1 MERDKQSEVL
11 DSLLQKQNEIL
22 DVLKR
27 SELEKADKDVRSQFW
42 ETYEVVA
49 GEVDSEF
56 LERYNGD
63 IDIIPTFAGLFSAVT
78 TSFIIA
84 SQPNSED
91 TTNALMTQLI
101 LLVANGTSAPQS
113 ITLPQPAGYSSSNVW
128 AQSLA
133 YASLLLSLFAAFG
146 AILGKQW
153 LGYYKSNRYGH
164 GSMEERGR
172 RRQQK
177 MEALRTWY
185 FDAVVQSFPALLQL
199 SLFLFGAS
207 LSINMWSQQQTIA
220 RVIICI
226 TLFGVTLYGFTVFA
240 SLMSSDCPFQTP
252 VSVVIRLAWQLIGI
266 RVVQFYDLCLLR
278 YVPRYIGLGVALGK
292 SLLTGLASARSM
304 LSALHR
310 TVTSSCLRAIR
321 ALLSYL
327 SAQSHNPVIRDLEFG
342 RLPSKATESCLP
354 VISLSYEFSAVSVA
368 FSDAPSVK
376 WLLETSTD
384 PNVFIAA
391 CQLVP
396 EVEWPFD
403 FDVSGIISLL
413 HRGLGSC
420 FDTKDRLL
428 APAKER
434 ALACATALV
443 HLSGREYLRLDG
455 EYYSAAQ
462 CPSQP
467 RYLHFWH
474 LLSRESLDADYAL
487 KINLGQKWIANYT
500 YRFFRDTPTF
510 SSASDATLLWLS
522 QVLPYVFLLHND
534 IDELAQ
540 MEDLALSIISML
552 LEARIPNKVPSA
564 QVLANCTLLAGIL
577 LGLDVDKT
585 VLVKVDKSVAID
597 VLVTKLLACLQ
608 GCVDGAHPQ
617 HYASRAKKCLPH
629 ALRIIELTGAVPLDG
644 SFFRA
649 GLACCK
655 EIFLECSAIS
665 DNKPE
670 NSEDLQRRLF
680 EAGAALHAAICI
692 PQGPLGNVYQ
702 PDDSFLYWYG
712 EFTWAH
718 DTRSSHEFEWL
729 IDYVCELRELDGYEV
744 EDTLADALL
753 ALSAMKSLGSRAKE
767 ATYLEVLLWSMG
779 PEQPARL
786 RYAALRAT
794 CETRGT
800 LLAAIEDTDGY
811 ANLRE
816 KLLALSPAIL
826 TAISPSEDASVE
838 RSHAVVFD
846 EGRDGCYLKLLFALV
861 KNPAWCSRLSLDDH
875 IKRCIGLMAE
885 AADSNPHAFYL
896 SGIFLRITAVSK
908 SLELPLHDMFS
919 RAKLSPLV
927 PSAWDAFP
935 GVYLSGNDDC
945 VEILPDLAELTLEYI
960 PLDRITLE
968 ALDERIDW
976 VLDVLRK
983 YSEPENAISAVETL
997 LEVVRT
1003 RLNSPLVS
1011 I

>member
-1 MERDKQSEVL
+1 MEHDKQSEVL
-11 DSLLQKQNEIL
+11 SSLLQKQSEIL
-22 DVLKR
+22 EALKR
-27 SELEKADKDVRSQFW
+27 AELEKADKDVRSQFW

-49 GEVDSEF
+49 EEVDSEF

-84 SQPNSED
+84 SQPNPGD
-91 TTNALMTQLI
+91 TTNALLIQLI
-101 LLVANGTSAPQS
+101 LLAANGTSAPQS

-185 FDAVVQSFPALLQL
+185 FDAVVQSFPALLQV

-207 LSINMWSQQQTIA
+207 LSINLWSQQQTIA
-220 RVIICI
+220 YVIICI
-226 TLFGVTLYGFTVFA
+226 TSFGVMLYGFTVFA

-252 VSVVIRLAWQLIGI
+252 VSVVIRLTCQLIVI
-266 RVVQFYDLCLLR
+266 RMVQFHDLYHLR
-278 YVPRYIGLGVALGK
+278 YVPRCIGLGVALGK
-292 SLLTGLASARSM
+292 SLLAGFASARSM
-304 LSALHR
+304 LFALR
-310 TVTSSCLRAIR
+310 TVTSSCLRSIR
-321 ALLSYL
+321 ALRSSQTRAPL
-327 SAQSHNPVIRDLEFG
+327 ICDLEFG
-342 RLPSKATESCLP
+342 KRPSEATESYLP
-354 VISLSYEFSAVSVA
+354 AISLSYEFPAVSVA
-368 FSDAPSVK
+368 SSDAPSVK

-413 HRGLGSC
+413 HRSLGSC

-462 CPSQP
+462 WPSQP

-474 LLSRESLDADYAL
+474 LLSQESLDADYAL
-487 KINLGQKWIANYT
+487 KINLGQKWISDYT
-500 YRFFRDTPTF
+500 YRFFQDTPIF
-510 SSASDATLLWLS
+510 SSASDATLSWLS
-522 QVLPYVFLLHND
+522 QVLPYVFLIHKD

-540 MEDLALSIISML
+540 MEDLALNIISML
-552 LEARIPNKVPSA
+552 LEANIPNKAPSA

-577 LGLDVDKT
+577 LGLNVDKT
-585 VLVKVDKSVAID
+585 VLVKVDKSAAID
-597 VLVTKLLACLQ
+597 ALVTKLLACLQ
-608 GCVDGAHPQ
+608 GCVDGVHPQ

-629 ALRIIELTGAVPLDG
+629 ALRIIELTRAVPLDG

-655 EIFLECSAIS
+655 EIFLGCSAIS
-665 DNKPE
+665 DNE
-670 NSEDLQRRLF
+670 TEDSEDMQRRLF
-680 EAGAALHAAICI
+680 EAGAALHTAICI
-692 PQGPLGNVYQ
+692 PQGPLGYVYQ

-729 IDYVCELRELDGYEV
+729 VDYICELRELEGYEV

-767 ATYLEVLLWSMG
+767 AAYLEILLWSMG

-794 CETRGT
+794 YETRRT

-826 TAISPSEDASVE
+826 TAISPSVE
-838 RSHAVVFD
+838 SSHGVLFD
-846 EGRDGCYLKLLFALV
+846 EGRDGCYLKLLFTLV
-861 KNPAWCSRLSLDDH
+861 KNPTWCSRLSLDDH
-875 IKRCIGLMAE
+875 INRCISLMAE

-896 SGIFLRITAVSK
+896 AGIFLRITAVSK
-908 SLELPLHDMFS
+908 VLDLPLDDMFS

-927 PSAWDAFP
+927 PGAWDAFP
-935 GVYLSGNDDC
+935 SVYLSGNDDC
-945 VEILPDLAELTLEYI
+945 VEILPDLTEWTLEYI
-960 PLDRITLE
+960 PLDRFALETLH
-968 ALDERIDW
+968 ERIDW
-976 VLDVLRK
+976 VLDELGK
-983 YSEPENAISAVETL
+983 YSEPESVISAVETL
-997 LEVVRT
+997 LKVVRT

>member
-1 MERDKQSEVL
+1 
-11 DSLLQKQNEIL
+11 
-22 DVLKR
+22 
-27 SELEKADKDVRSQFW
+27 
-42 ETYEVVA
+42 
-49 GEVDSEF
+49 
-56 LERYNGD
+56 
-63 IDIIPTFAGLFSAVT
+63 
-78 TSFIIA
+78 
-84 SQPNSED
+84 
-91 TTNALMTQLI
+91 
-101 LLVANGTSAPQS
+101 
-113 ITLPQPAGYSSSNVW
+113 
-128 AQSLA
+128 
-133 YASLLLSLFAAFG
+133 
-146 AILGKQW
+146 
-153 LGYYKSNRYGH
+153 
-164 GSMEERGR
+164 MEERGR

-185 FDAVVQSFPALLQL
+185 FDAVVQSFPALLQV

-207 LSINMWSQQQTIA
+207 LSINLWSQQQTIA
-220 RVIICI
+220 YVIICI
-226 TLFGVTLYGFTVFA
+226 TLFGVMLYGFTVFA

-252 VSVVIRLAWQLIGI
+252 VSVVIRLTCQLIVI
-266 RVVQFYDLCLLR
+266 RMVQFHDLYHLR
-278 YVPRYIGLGVALGK
+278 YVPRCIGLGVALGE
-292 SLLTGLASARSM
+292 LLLAGFASARSM
-304 LSALHR
+304 LSALR
-310 TVTSSCLRAIR
+310 TVTSSCLRYIR
-321 ALLSYL
+321 ALRS
-327 SAQSHNPVIRDLEFG
+327 SQTCAPVICDLEFG
-342 RLPSKATESCLP
+342 KLPSEATEPYLP
-354 VISLSYEFSAVSVA
+354 SISLSYEFPAVSVA
-368 FSDAPSVK
+368 SSDAPSVK

-413 HRGLGSC
+413 HRSLGSC

-462 CPSQP
+462 WPSQP

-474 LLSRESLDADYAL
+474 LLSQESLDADYAL
-487 KINLGQKWIANYT
+487 KINLGQKWIADYT

-522 QVLPYVFLLHND
+522 QVLPYVFLLHKD

-552 LEARIPNKVPSA
+552 LEANIPNKAPSA

-577 LGLDVDKT
+577 LGLNVDKM
-585 VLVKVDKSVAID
+585 VLVKVDKSAAID
-597 VLVTKLLACLQ
+597 VLVTKLLVCLQ

-655 EIFLECSAIS
+655 EIFLGCSAIS
-665 DNKPE
+665 DNE
-670 NSEDLQRRLF
+670 TEDTEDMQRRLF
-680 EAGAALHAAICI
+680 EAGAALHTAICI
-692 PQGPLGNVYQ
+692 PQGPLGYIYQ

-712 EFTWAH
+712 DFTWAH

-729 IDYVCELRELDGYEV
+729 IDYICELRELEGYEV

-753 ALSAMKSLGSRAKE
+753 ASSAMKSLGSRTRE
-767 ATYLEVLLWSMG
+767 AAYLEVLLWSMG

-794 CETRGT
+794 YEARRT
-800 LLAAIEDTDGY
+800 LLAAIEDTNGY

-826 TAISPSEDASVE
+826 TAISPSVE
-838 RSHAVVFD
+838 GSHGVLFD
-846 EGRDGCYLKLLFALV
+846 EGRDGCYLNLLFTLV

-875 IKRCIGLMAE
+875 INRCISLMAE

-896 SGIFLRITAVSK
+896 AGIFLRITAVSK
-908 SLELPLHDMFS
+908 VLELPLDDMFS

-927 PSAWDAFP
+927 PGAWDAFP
-935 GVYLSGNDDC
+935 SVYLSCNDDC
-945 VEILPDLAELTLEYI
+945 VEILPDLTELTLEYI
-960 PLDRITLE
+960 PLDRFALETLH
-968 ALDERIDW
+968 ERIDW

-983 YSEPENAISAVETL
+983 YSEPESVISAVETL
-997 LEVVRT
+997 LKVVRT

>member
-1 MERDKQSEVL
+1 MV
-11 DSLLQKQNEIL
+11 
-22 DVLKR
+22 
-27 SELEKADKDVRSQFW
+27 
-42 ETYEVVA
+42 
-49 GEVDSEF
+49 
-56 LERYNGD
+56 
-63 IDIIPTFAGLFSAVT
+63 P
-78 TSFIIA
+78 
-84 SQPNSED
+84 
-91 TTNALMTQLI
+91 
-101 LLVANGTSAPQS
+101 SAPQS
-113 ITLPQPAGYSSSNVW
+113 ITLPQPAGYSSSDVW

-153 LGYYKSNRYGH
+153 LGYYKSNRH
-164 GSMEERGR
+164 GQGSLEERGR

-185 FDAVVQSFPALLQL
+185 FDAVVQSFSALLQV
-199 SLFLFGAS
+199 SLFLFGTS
-207 LSINMWSQQQTIA
+207 LSINMWSQQQSIA

-252 VSVVIRLAWQLIGI
+252 VSVVIRIAWRLTGI
-266 RVVQFYDLCLLR
+266 RMVQFYESCHFKLR
-278 YVPRYIGLGVALGK
+278 YAPRYIGLGVALGK
-292 SLLTGLASARSM
+292 SLLTGLTSARSM
-304 LSALHR
+304 LSALR
-310 TVTSSCLRAIR
+310 DRMVTSSCLRSIR
-321 ALLSYL
+321 TLRSRL
-327 SAQSHNPVIRDLEFG
+327 SARFRAPVIRDLEFG
-342 RLPSKATESCLP
+342 KLPSKATESCLP
-354 VISLSYEFSAVSVA
+354 VISLSYEFPPVSVA
-368 FSDAPSVK
+368 SSDAPSVK

-391 CQLVP
+391 CHLVP

-413 HRGLGSC
+413 HRGLESC

-474 LLSRESLDADYAL
+474 LLSWESLDADYAL
-487 KINLGQKWIANYT
+487 KINLGQKWIADYT

-522 QVLPYVFLLHND
+522 QVLPYVFLLHKD
-534 IDELAQ
+534 TDELAQ

-552 LEARIPNKVPSA
+552 LEAKIPNKAPSA

-577 LGLDVDKT
+577 LGLNVDKT
-585 VLVKVDKSVAID
+585 VLVKLIKGTPIILFPLDRLSDRDQSAAID

-608 GCVDGAHPQ
+608 GCVDGTHPQ

-629 ALRIIELTGAVPLDG
+629 ALRIIELTRAVPLDG

-655 EIFLECSAIS
+655 EIFLECSVIF
-665 DNKPE
+665 DNKTE
-670 NSEDLQRRLF
+670 DSEDMQKRLF
-680 EAGAALHAAICI
+680 EAGAALHTAICI
-692 PQGPLGNVYQ
+692 PQGPLGSVYH

-712 EFTWAH
+712 EFTWTH
-718 DTRSSHEFEWL
+718 DTRSSHEFNWL
-729 IDYVCELRELDGYEV
+729 IDYVCELRELEGYEV

-753 ALSAMKSLGSRAKE
+753 ALSAMRSLGSRAKE
-767 ATYLEVLLWSMG
+767 AAYLEVLLWSMG

-786 RYAALRAT
+786 RYAALRTT
-794 CETRGT
+794 CESRKT

-811 ANLRE
+811 ADLRE

-838 RSHAVVFD
+838 GSHGVVFD

-861 KNPAWCSRLSLDDH
+861 KNPTWYSRLSQDDH
-875 IKRCIGLMAE
+875 MNRCISLMAE

-896 SGIFLRITAVSK
+896 SGIFLRITAVSM

-927 PSAWDAFP
+927 PGAWDAFP
-935 GVYLSGNDDC
+935 SVYLSGNDDC
-945 VEILPDLAELTLEYI
+945 VEILPALAELTLEYI
-960 PLDRITLE
+960 PLDRFALE
-968 ALDERIDW
+968 TLDERIDW
-976 VLDVLRK
+976 ALDILRK
-983 YSEPENAISAVETL
+983 YSEPQNVISAVETL